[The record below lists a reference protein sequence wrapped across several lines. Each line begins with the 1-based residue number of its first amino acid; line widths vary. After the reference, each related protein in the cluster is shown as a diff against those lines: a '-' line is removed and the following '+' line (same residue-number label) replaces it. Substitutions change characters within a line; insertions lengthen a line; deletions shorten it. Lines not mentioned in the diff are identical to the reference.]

1 MKGYNFF
8 STIGIPGIPMIVTTD
23 NYFFKF
29 LWTILILMCFGIGGY
44 NLYET
49 TYDYYNFDV
58 ITNIERVTSDNV
70 TFPAITI
77 CTDRYYDRALLVN
90 GITRARENILIKND
104 NISRFKNFILQ
115 MGYTDEAF
123 NVTKQMDY
131 FKIPDFQSDCLRFN
145 GFTNQSQLVI
155 TNNSLNMFYI
165 VLKNSYDENIFQNS
179 SRLEVHRYSLFDN
192 FRVFVTDNYL
202 NSFEKV
208 LPLLLQRSKSE
219 NDVKIEMSSIESK
232 LGEPYNS
239 CKESPDGAIT
249 HQMNCLEACVLRE
262 TKTKYNCTFLNTLF
276 SVGGVRECSFAI
288 KRYRDEF
295 TVGCKEECPENCN
308 SKLFTLNFNTIPT
321 TTSETHFYFAIPQFT
336 TLKITQIPKM
346 NVFSYICA
354 IGGALGLFMG
364 ISFLNIVEIIEFI
377 IDVSSLAFIR

>member
-1 MKGYNFF
+1 MYNFF
-8 STIGIPGIPMIVTTD
+8 STNRIPGIPMIGTTD

-29 LWTILILMCFGIGGY
+29 LWTILILISIAVGFY
-44 NLYET
+44 NIAEVKN
-49 TYDYYNFDV
+49 DYYNFDV
-58 ITNIERVTSDNV
+58 ITNIERVTPDNV

-77 CTDRYYDRALLVN
+77 CTDQSYERTLFIN
-90 GITRARENILIKND
+90 GLQRTKESILIKND

-115 MGYTDEAF
+115 MEYSDTSY
-123 NVTKQMDY
+123 NVTNQMDY

-145 GFTNQSQLVI
+145 GFTNHSKLVI

-165 VLKNSYDENIFQNS
+165 SLKNYYDEIIFQNS
-179 SRLEVHRYSLFDN
+179 SRNEVHRYSLFDN

-239 CKESPDGAIT
+239 CKESPNGAIT

-321 TTSETHFYFAIPQFT
+321 TSSETHFYFAIPQFT